1 MRAPSHHFLIVT
13 AFVGSVLVLFSP
25 ESPAAAGD
33 LYQSDPSH
41 GAINRYTPG
50 NGTPTIFVNGI
61 TGLTSRIAFNRAG
74 DLFVGDANG
83 ILKISPAGVKST
95 FATGVKVNGI
105 RCDAAGNVFV
115 SDGTSRSILK
125 ISPAGVKSTFAPAVI
140 DTLDLVFDTNGD
152 LLAVDYGADPSNPNG
167 PGINGQGKIYR
178 FKPDGTRT
186 VGSSPGPANRPT
198 CIAIDGKGSSYY
210 GSSDGT
216 IYHASFSY
224 DPDFSFG
231 GTTLFTGGL
240 GNIPSMACDPAGNL
254 FVSTPSGI
262 IKFNYQ
268 AGSSSKS
275 TFSSVGTSA
284 GIAFEPPRALALN
297 IATRLAVQGGEN
309 VLIGGFI
316 ITETGGKSVVIRG
329 IGPSLASVG
338 VQGALQDPVIEVH
351 YPSGF
356 VVTNDNWKDTQAS
369 QIQGTGLAPTDDR
382 EAAFSYNLPPG
393 NYTIVLKGKNNSAGI
408 GLIEVYDIDRS
419 SGKLA
424 NISTRGFVGSGDNV
438 MIGGF
443 ILGGVNGAARI
454 MIRAIGPSL
463 SAFGVSNPL
472 ENPTVTLRDGNGT
485 TLNSNND
492 WLDDNATEIYLTG
505 LGPSNRAE
513 SAIVMTLPNGNYTAV
528 VAGLNGGTGIGLVE
542 AYNLD

>member
-1 MRAPSHHFLIVT
+1 MNFPRCSSLTI
-13 AFVGSVLVLFSP
+13 GSLVSAALAMLLPASIY
-25 ESPAAAGD
+25 AAAGD
-33 LYQSDPSH
+33 LYQSSPQNGS
-41 GAINRYTPG
+41 IYKYTPG
-50 NGTPTIFVNGI
+50 NGTPTTFASGI

-83 ILKISPAGVKST
+83 IVKITPTGVRST
-95 FATGVKVNGI
+95 FATAVKVNGI

-115 SDGTSRSILK
+115 SDGTSRSIIK
-125 ISPAGVKSTFAPAVI
+125 ITPAGVKSAFAPAV
-140 DTLDLVFDTNGD
+140 DTLDLVFDTSGD
-152 LLAVDYGADPSNPNG
+152 LLAVDYGADPSNPSG
-167 PGINGQGKIYR
+167 PGINGQGKIYH
-178 FKPDGTRT
+178 FKPDGTKT
-186 VGSSPGPANRPT
+186 VTKAPLDRPT
-198 CIAIDGKGSSYY
+198 CLAIDGKGNTYT
-210 GSSDGT
+210 GSSDGA
-216 IYHASFSY
+216 IYHSFFVY
-224 DPDFSFG
+224 DPDLGFG
-231 GTTLFTGGL
+231 GGSLHAVGL
-240 GNIPSMACDPAGNL
+240 GNSPSMACDAAGNL

-262 IKFNYQ
+262 IKFNYKG
-268 AGSSSKS
+268 ASASKT
-275 TFSSVGTSA
+275 TFSTVATDA

-297 IATRLAVQGGEN
+297 IATRLGVQGGEN

-316 ITETGGKSVVIRG
+316 ITEAAGKSVVIRG
-329 IGPSLASVG
+329 IGPSLASFG
-338 VQGALQDPVIEVH
+338 VQGALQDPVLELH
-351 YPSGF
+351 YPSGL
-356 VVTNDNWKDTQAS
+356 VLTNDNWKDTQAS
-369 QIQGTGLAPTDDR
+369 QIQGTGLAPTDER
-382 EAAFSYNLPPG
+382 EAAFTYNLAPG

-463 SAFGVSNPL
+463 AAFGISNPL
-472 ENPTVTLRDGNGT
+472 QNPTLTLRDGNGT
-485 TLNSNND
+485 TLNYNND
-492 WLDDNATEIYLTG
+492 WLDDNGTEIHLTG

-542 AYNLD
+542 VYNLN

>member
-1 MRAPSHHFLIVT
+1 MDSARQYLFTIIAFAIFNLLAP
-13 AFVGSVLVLFSP
+13 AKAK
-25 ESPAAAGD
+25 AAAGD
-33 LYQSDPSH
+33 LYQSDPAH
-41 GAINRYTPG
+41 GSINRYTPG
-50 NGTPTIFVNGI
+50 NGTPTVFVSGI

-115 SDGTSRSILK
+115 SDGTSRSIIK
-125 ISPAGVKSTFAPAVI
+125 ITPAGATTTFAPAVI
-140 DTLDLVFDTNGD
+140 DTLDLVFNPSGD

-167 PGINGQGKIYR
+167 PGINGQGKIHR
-178 FKPDGTRT
+178 FTPDGTHT
-186 VGSSPGPANRPT
+186 MSKALSDRPT
-198 CIAIDGKGSSYY
+198 CIAIDGKGNTYY
-210 GSSDGT
+210 ASSDGV
-216 IYHASFSY
+216 IYQGSFNY
-224 DPDFSFG
+224 DPDFGGFG
-231 GTTLFTGGL
+231 GTTLYAGGL
-240 GNIPSMACDPAGNL
+240 GNIQSMACDPAGNL

-262 IKFNYQ
+262 IKFNYNG
-268 AGSSSKS
+268 GSASKS
-275 TFSSVGTSA
+275 TFSSAGTFA

-297 IATRLAVQGGEN
+297 IATRLGVQAGEN

-329 IGPSLASVG
+329 IGPSLGSVG
-338 VQGALQDPVIEVH
+338 VQGALQDPILELH
-351 YPSGF
+351 YPGGF
-356 VVTNDNWKDTQAS
+356 VNTNDNWKDTQAS
-369 QIQGTGLAPTDDR
+369 QLQATGLAPTDDR
-382 EAAFSYNLPPG
+382 ESAFTYNLSPG

-408 GLIEVYDIDRS
+408 GLIEVYDIQQSAGR
-419 SGKLA
+419 LA

-443 ILGGVNGAARI
+443 ILGGGNGAAQI
-454 MIRAIGPSL
+454 LIRAIGPSL
-463 SAFGVSNPL
+463 APFGVSNSL
-472 ENPTVTLRDGNGT
+472 QDPTVTLRDGNGT

-505 LGPSNRAE
+505 LGPSSRAE

-528 VAGLNGGTGIGLVE
+528 VAGLNGGTGVGLVE
-542 AYNLD
+542 VYNLN